1 MQGVEFW
8 AVNTDAQA
16 LLQSRATNRIQ
27 IGKQV
32 TRGLG
37 AWLRPRA
44 LRRRFPPSAQCVNTR
59 SPAAGTGGNP
69 ELGAAAAEE
78 SRDTLLEAVAGA
90 DLVRRSCGEQA
101 PTRTASAHA
110 GCC

>member
-1 MQGVEFW
+1 LRCAQGVEFW

-37 AWLRPRA
+37 A
-44 LRRRFPPSAQCVNTR
+44 
-59 SPAAGTGGNP
+59 PAARWRRADVPAISRARN
-69 ELGAAAAEE
+69 LGA
-78 SRDTLLEAVAGA
+78 
-90 DLVRRSCGEQA
+90 
-101 PTRTASAHA
+101 
-110 GCC
+110 

>member
-1 MQGVEFW
+1 LPPRAQGVEFW

-37 AWLRPRA
+37 ALAARWQCARNVPAISDARF
-44 LRRRFPPSAQCVNTR
+44 RRRRAR
-59 SPAAGTGGNP
+59 
-69 ELGAAAAEE
+69 GA
-78 SRDTLLEAVAGA
+78 
-90 DLVRRSCGEQA
+90 
-101 PTRTASAHA
+101 
-110 GCC
+110 